1 LTKPS
6 LLQRL
11 ATRIGTAV
19 GRNSPVI
26 RLLRPAYE
34 RWLDRTSRGKGF
46 LVTINGHER
55 FYVNPRHRAWFG
67 DTYEP
72 EVFAYLR
79 ERVAPG
85 AVVLN
90 VGAHVGI
97 YSISLAMWSAPGG
110 QVFAFEP
117 NPATRKILADQIA
130 RNGLA
135 DRVEIVPKAVAASP
149 GTATF
154 CASGEE
160 GFSRLGRPN
169 PSRSEGTE
177 SIAVE
182 VTTIDAFCGQRGV
195 IPDWITLDIEG
206 YEAAALAGARRTIA
220 SRGTKLGLIVEMH
233 PSLWPLSGTSRRELE
248 ALFAELHVV
257 PRGLTGQRDPLQE
270 SGVVALEHIASRPA
284 ACIPS

>member
-1 LTKPS
+1 MIKPS
-6 LLQRL
+6 VLQRL
-11 ATRIGTAV
+11 AARIGTAV
-19 GRNSPVI
+19 GRNNPVV
-26 RLLRPAYE
+26 RLIRPAYE
-34 RWLDRTSRGKGF
+34 RWLDRTSGGKGF

-55 FYVNPRHRAWFG
+55 FYVNPRQRRWFG

-79 ERVAPG
+79 QRVASG
-85 AVVLN
+85 SVVLN

-97 YSISLAMWSAPGG
+97 YSISLAMWSAPNG

-117 NPATRKILADQIA
+117 NPATRNILADQIA
-130 RNGLA
+130 RNGLQ
-135 DRVEIVPKAVAASP
+135 DRVEIVPRAVAASP
-149 GTATF
+149 GIAMF
-154 CASGEE
+154 CASGED
-160 GFSRLGRPN
+160 GFSRLEQPN
-169 PSRSEGTE
+169 PARPERSA

-182 VTTIDAFCGQRGV
+182 VTTIDAFCGQRGI

-206 YEAAALAGARRTIA
+206 YEGAALAGARDTIA
-220 SRGTKLGLIVEMH
+220 SRGVKLGLIVEMH

-270 SGVVALEHIASRPA
+270 SGVVALDHIASRPT